1 MNKIFNIVKFNV
13 SKNIKNK
20 WFVVLN
26 ILFFVAMLIT
36 INFSTVKEILKENDI
51 SFDEKVKITIKD
63 DTNKL
68 YENLKEDLT
77 KVENTEVAREYD
89 EKEYTKDNVSKED
102 IIVLL
107 KENTENSNESLKDI
121 SVTIISKEGVNSKYI
136 EIIQNDIKNIR
147 KSEFF
152 EKYDINQE
160 EYEKMNNTPDIN
172 RIMLGVENS
181 NVDKKYTLQSICN
194 YIIFFILLMI
204 LSKIAND
211 ISVEKVNKSIEYV
224 FTSVE
229 AKDYLVAKIL
239 SIIFTFIIQV
249 IFTCMYVLVSM
260 LINSYLNLSLL
271 KSGINLSLNEN
282 TLYSF
287 NGLFDLNFIIYLG
300 LALIFLI
307 FTIFLLSIIQAIFSS
322 KTNNINEASNAAILL
337 ITLNVVIYV
346 ISTFLVS
353 PLKEA
358 SIFTYIFSCI
368 PIISMYLVP
377 TMVILGQAKIWQILI
392 SLILLLI
399 TNGLALKY
407 GALAFKNGVLDYS
420 KIRKDKSNEKDIVTK
435 QKEKLIKYEYSK
447 IGYIIGFSDILFVF
461 SQLIL
466 SYVSK
471 FILAA
476 IGGNNLLIEKIIEMI
491 VFILS
496 LLIPSAFVMAHTE
509 KNKDAEKK
517 NKQKDYNNL
526 KDIIKCVVIALP
538 IVFIVQIV
546 VGIILEKLGL
556 NYDIID
562 KVDMFK
568 DKSILGKVLFFIEV
582 AILPA
587 IFEEL
592 YIRKAVLNFAKKY
605 GTKFAII
612 SSSLLFSVIHFNLS
626 QMLFAFIMG
635 IILSVI
641 AIKTKSIVT
650 SGTVH
655 LLNNGYAAFM
665 LIFESNKYL
674 VALINLIYLS
684 IIIIGIII
692 IVSEIIKKKCKLK
705 ILEETKEDVILKEQ
719 KGIKKY
725 RYIIYDYTFIFSV
738 IMCIVMLLITQK
750 TISLL

>member
-13 SKNIKNK
+13 NKNIKNK

-26 ILFFVAMLIT
+26 ILFFATMLIA
-36 INFSTVKEILKENDI
+36 INFSTVKEILNENNI

-63 DTNKL
+63 DTNIL
-68 YENLKEDLT
+68 YETLKEDLT
-77 KVENTEVAREYD
+77 KIENTEVTREYE

-107 KENTENSNESLKDI
+107 KENTENSNESIKDI
-121 SVTIISKEGVNSKYI
+121 SVTVISNEGVNSNYI
-136 EIIQNDIKNIR
+136 DIIQNDIKNLR
-147 KSEFF
+147 KNEFF
-152 EKYDINQE
+152 EKYGVNQE
-160 EYEKMNNTPDIN
+160 EYEKINNTPDIN
-172 RIMLGVENS
+172 RIMLGVESS
-181 NVDKKYTLQSICN
+181 NADKKYTLQSICN
-194 YIIFFILLMI
+194 YVIFFILLMI

-224 FTSVE
+224 LTSVE

-239 SIIFTFIIQV
+239 SIIFTFVIQV
-249 IFTCMYVLVSM
+249 IFTCMYLFVSM
-260 LINSYLNLSLL
+260 LINSYLNLSLVNQKIDL
-271 KSGINLSLNEN
+271 STGINGVS
-282 TLYSF
+282 SF
-287 NGLFDLNFIIYLG
+287 NGILDANFVLYLG
-300 LALIFLI
+300 LALVFLI
-307 FTIFLLSIIQAIFSS
+307 LTIFLLSIIQAIFSS

-337 ITLNVVIYV
+337 ITLNVVIYI

-353 PLKEA
+353 PLKAA

-377 TMVILGQAKIWQILI
+377 TMVILGQAKIWQIII
-392 SLILLLI
+392 SFLLLVI
-399 TNGLALKY
+399 TNIVVLKY
-407 GALAFKNGVLDYS
+407 GAIAFKNGVLDYT
-420 KIRKDKSNEKDIVTK
+420 KIKKDKSNEKDVLVK
-435 QKEKLIKYEYSK
+435 EKEKLLKYEYSK
-447 IGYIIGFSDILFVF
+447 IGYVIGFSAILFVF

-476 IGGNNLLIEKIIEMI
+476 IGGNNLIIEKIIEMI

-509 KNKDAEKK
+509 KKKDDEKK
-517 NKQKDYNNL
+517 NKQKDFNNL

-568 DKSILGKVLFFIEV
+568 DKSILGKILFFVEIAV
-582 AILPA
+582 LPA

-612 SSSLLFSVIHFNLS
+612 ASSLLFSVIHFNLS

-635 IILSVI
+635 IVLSVI
-641 AIKTKSIVT
+641 AIKTKSIVA

-655 LLNNGYAAFM
+655 LLNNGYAALI
-665 LIFESNKYL
+665 LIFEKNIYL
-674 VALINLIYLS
+674 VGIINLIYLS
-684 IIIIGIII
+684 VIIIGIII
-692 IVSEIIKKKCKLK
+692 AISEIIKKKGKVK
-705 ILEETKEDVILKEQ
+705 ILEETKEDAMAKEL
-719 KGIKKY
+719 KGIKRY
-725 RYIIYDYTFIFSV
+725 RYIFYDYTFIFSV
-738 IMCIVMLLITQK
+738 IMCIVMLLITEK
-750 TISLL
+750 AISLL